1 MALFHQV
8 NLDITMIIKT
18 TLIKKP
24 FQAITVWPVI
34 FVLPDQADNVG
45 LLEHEL
51 VHYREQAWIA
61 PLWWLRYVLSKSFR
75 LAAEVR
81 AYKRQIEVGGITRL
95 TAAAMLLN
103 YGLGITLEQA
113 LQKLP
118 ESPGP

>member
-1 MALFHQV
+1 
-8 NLDITMIIKT
+8 MIIKT

-24 FQAITVWPVI
+24 FQAISIGPVI
-34 FVLPDQADNVG
+34 LVLPDQADNAG
-45 LLEHEL
+45 LIEHEM

-81 AYKRQIEVGGITRL
+81 AYKRQIKVGGISRL

-103 YGLGITLEQA
+103 YGLDITLEQA
-113 LQKLP
+113 LQLLEDP
-118 ESPGP
+118 AQ

>member
-1 MALFHQV
+1 
-8 NLDITMIIKT
+8 MIIKT

-24 FQAITVWPVI
+24 FQAITIWPVI
-34 FVLPDQADNVG
+34 LVLPDHAENVG
-45 LLEHEL
+45 LIEHEM

-61 PLWWLRYVLSKSFR
+61 PLWWLRYALSKSFR

-103 YGLGITLEQA
+103 YGLGITLEQS
-113 LQKLP
+113 LQLLEDP
-118 ESPGP
+118 AQ

>member
-1 MALFHQV
+1 
-8 NLDITMIIKT
+8 MIIKT

-24 FQAITVWPVI
+24 FQAISIWPVI
-34 FVLPDQADNVG
+34 LVLPDQADNAG
-45 LLEHEL
+45 LIEHEM

-81 AYKRQIEVGGITRL
+81 AYKRQIKVGGISRL

-103 YGLGITLEQA
+103 YGLDITLEQA
-113 LQKLP
+113 LQLLEDP
-118 ESPGP
+118 AQ

>member
-1 MALFHQV
+1 
-8 NLDITMIIKT
+8 MIIKT
-18 TLIKKP
+18 KFIRPP

-34 FVLPDQADNVG
+34 FVLPDQAKNIG
-45 LLEHEL
+45 LIEHEM

-113 LQKLP
+113 LQQLP

>member
-1 MALFHQV
+1 MQIKRRQNH
-8 NLDITMIIKT
+8 MIIKT
-18 TLIKKP
+18 TLIKNP

-45 LLEHEL
+45 FIEHEM

-113 LQKLP
+113 LQQLP
-118 ESPGP
+118 ENPGS

>member
-1 MALFHQV
+1 
-8 NLDITMIIKT
+8 MIIKT

-24 FQAITVWPVI
+24 FQAISIWPVI
-34 FVLPDQADNVG
+34 LVLPDQANNVG
-45 LLEHEL
+45 LIEHEM

-61 PLWWLRYVLSKSFR
+61 PIWWLRYVLSKSFR

-103 YGLGITLEQA
+103 YGLDITLEQA
-113 LQKLP
+113 LQLFEDP
-118 ESPGP
+118 AQ

>member
-1 MALFHQV
+1 
-8 NLDITMIIKT
+8 MIIKT

-24 FQAITVWPVI
+24 FQAISIWPVI
-34 FVLPDQADNVG
+34 LVLPDQANNVG
-45 LLEHEL
+45 LIEHEM

-103 YGLGITLEQA
+103 YGLDITLEQA
-113 LQKLP
+113 LQLFEDP
-118 ESPGP
+118 AQ

>member
-1 MALFHQV
+1 
-8 NLDITMIIKT
+8 MIIKT

-24 FQAITVWPVI
+24 FQAISIWPVI
-34 FVLPDQADNVG
+34 LVLPDQADNAG
-45 LLEHEL
+45 LIEHEL

-113 LQKLP
+113 LQLLEDP
-118 ESPGP
+118 AQ

>member
-1 MALFHQV
+1 
-8 NLDITMIIKT
+8 MIIKT
-18 TLIKKP
+18 TLIKNP

-45 LLEHEL
+45 LIEHEM

-95 TAAAMLLN
+95 TAAVMLLN
-103 YGLGITLEQA
+103 YGLGITLEEA
-113 LQKLP
+113 FKELP